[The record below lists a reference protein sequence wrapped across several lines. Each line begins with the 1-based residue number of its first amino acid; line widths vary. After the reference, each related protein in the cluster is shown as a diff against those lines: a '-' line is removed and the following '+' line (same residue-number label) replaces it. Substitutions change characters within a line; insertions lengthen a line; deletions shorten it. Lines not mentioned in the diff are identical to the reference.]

1 MLAAK
6 LYAAGRLA
14 YSAGLIFAPDR
25 VAASWLGR
33 AGAASTATRIGLR
46 GLAGR
51 DTALAT
57 CLLIADARG
66 LSTRPWF
73 GLCAIGDLAD
83 LAATLAAPAGDLPP
97 NSRAG
102 TVALAG
108 GSAVV
113 GAVLALRT
121 DG

>member
-6 LYAAGRLA
+6 LYAVGRLA
-14 YSAGLIFAPDR
+14 YSAGLILATER
-25 VAASWLGR
+25 VAAGWVGR
-33 AGAASTATRIGLR
+33 EGAASTATRIGMR

-51 DTALAT
+51 DTALAA
-57 CLLIADARG
+57 CLLVADARG
-66 LSTRPWF
+66 RSTRVWF

-83 LAATLAAPAGDLPP
+83 LTATLVAPAADLPP
-97 NSRAG
+97 HSRAG

-113 GAVLALRT
+113 GAVLAVR
-121 DG
+121 G